1 MNELNITKITPAEKK
16 AYEFFRDRYG
26 AISLNIFDP
35 ISAQLSI
42 ENGKTK
48 GDLSILPLIG
58 GTDYRQMI
66 QTVGDIK
73 LKSGSGDPHPES
85 VLQTALSI

>member
-1 MNELNITKITPAEKK
+1 M
-16 AYEFFRDRYG
+16 
-26 AISLNIFDP
+26 
-35 ISAQLSI
+35 QLSI
-42 ENGKTK
+42 EDGKIK

-73 LKSGSGDPHPES
+73 LKSGSGDPHPETVLHWASALDMDSPRFKQASNFAAIMAPSLELVHS
-85 VLQTALSI
+85 VG